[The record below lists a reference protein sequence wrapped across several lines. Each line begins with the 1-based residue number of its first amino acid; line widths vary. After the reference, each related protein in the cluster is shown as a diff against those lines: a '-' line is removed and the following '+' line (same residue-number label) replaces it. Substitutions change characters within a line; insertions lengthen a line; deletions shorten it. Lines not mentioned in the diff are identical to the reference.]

1 MNVRHMSGAI
11 TAGLLA
17 CGAITFAVERGLAQ
31 EASVL
36 QKGPVTVVGCLQQGG
51 KHNKYLLANATS
63 NVVASVPDAACT
75 TTGTEMIRLEGT
87 HKLHL
92 DESVGRWVE
101 ISGKLEGPRKR
112 PELRVKSF
120 RQVPVVITRTV
131 ETTRTIEAPPAA
143 VAPEPVTPIPPAPE
157 EKPAATTGTL
167 PKKLPH
173 TASPLPL
180 IGLTGLMS
188 LAGGL
193 GLRLFRR
200 REDE

>member
-1 MNVRHMSGAI
+1 
-11 TAGLLA
+11 
-17 CGAITFAVERGLAQ
+17 
-31 EASVL
+31 
-36 QKGPVTVVGCLQQGG
+36 
-51 KHNKYLLANATS
+51 
-63 NVVASVPDAACT
+63 
-75 TTGTEMIRLEGT
+75 IRLEGT

-101 ISGKLEGPRKR
+101 ISGKLEGGHKG

-131 ETTRTIEAPPAA
+131 ETTRTIEAPPAPAPPVA
-143 VAPEPVTPIPPAPE
+143 VAPEAPTPLPE
-157 EKPAATTGTL
+157 EKPAATTGTV

-180 IGLTGLMS
+180 IGLTSLMS